1 MGSQGTEGEQPA
13 NWKIMDTS
21 KKICRTEKENDQES
35 ETNDEGIGG
44 CDVEEITEEEERKV
58 KLKRK
63 PSWFGRVLLFFVSN
77 KQQKMARRQKSLISR
92 NRRNTGFN
100 ASIKRFRQRTMSMVS
115 IVSTNFADSR
125 SRANSQSRSRHA
137 SAVDRAVET
146 LKGRE
151 RHTSMVDRIE
161 AWGEGYDQ
169 PSLNEVE
176 GRTRK
181 VSKVDFE
188 AASERQEGQK
198 IRKTSKVEF
207 TTPMMLDVPEKSGSL
222 TRTKIAAG
230 RSLPDY
236 S

>member
-1 MGSQGTEGEQPA
+1 MG
-13 NWKIMDTS
+13 
-21 KKICRTEKENDQES
+21 
-35 ETNDEGIGG
+35 
-44 CDVEEITEEEERKV
+44 
-58 KLKRK
+58 
-63 PSWFGRVLLFFVSN
+63 
-77 KQQKMARRQKSLISR
+77 SR

-181 VSKVDFE
+181 VSKT
-188 AASERQEGQK
+188 SRQHPRDK
-198 IRKTSKVEF
+198 KDR
-207 TTPMMLDVPEKSGSL
+207 
-222 TRTKIAAG
+222 
-230 RSLPDY
+230 
-236 S
+236 